1 MKRSDTLFR
10 HKAKLL
16 YDTGASIRELVYKI
30 TTITGSPVID
40 FSYWEDLG
48 VCERVGTW
56 VMLNDGETG
65 YWVNISYIQR
75 NAGSE
80 DIYIVAE
87 TDEVKREEEMY
98 DYTLDEL
105 IYLHDE
111 VEKIYKFVSKG
122 K

>member
-1 MKRSDTLFR
+1 MKKSDTLFR

-16 YDTGASIRELVYKI
+16 YDTGASLRGLVYKI
-30 TTITGSPVID
+30 TSITGNPVID
-40 FSYWEDLG
+40 FNLYEDLG

-56 VMLNDGETG
+56 VMDNDGETG
-65 YWVNISYIQR
+65 YWTLISYIQR
-75 NAGSE
+75 NAGNA

-87 TDEVKREEEMY
+87 TDKVKREEEMY
-98 DYTLDEL
+98 GYSLDEL

-111 VEKIYKFVSKG
+111 VEKIYKFVAK

>member
-1 MKRSDTLFR
+1 MKKSDTLFR
-10 HKAKLL
+10 HKATLL
-16 YDTGASIRELVYKI
+16 YDTGASIREMVYKI
-30 TTITGSPVID
+30 TSITGSPVID

-56 VMLNDGETG
+56 VMDNDGQTG

-87 TDEVKREEEMY
+87 NDEVKREEEMY

-111 VEKIYKFVSKG
+111 LEKIYKFVKKG